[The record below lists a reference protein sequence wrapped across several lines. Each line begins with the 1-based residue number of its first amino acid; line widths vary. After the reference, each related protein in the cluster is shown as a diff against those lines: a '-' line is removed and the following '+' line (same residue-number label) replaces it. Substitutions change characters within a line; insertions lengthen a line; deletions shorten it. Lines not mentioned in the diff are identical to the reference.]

1 MKFGIIFLFVLF
13 MVSSAE
19 AQWKPW
25 QIPTPRE
32 SHPIAADG
40 SSVNFSTVNLPVG
53 MSYHVNASGR
63 VTVSSNPNEF
73 ADARYYVNILTFPPT
88 AVPVSLKMRY
98 APASEDW
105 FNSAV
110 APAQQA
116 GYQTSHLY
124 DASVASSGSPLAF
137 RFFDSKDP
145 AVDPAKYNDNSG
157 TITVEVAQETPRIA
171 VQFDTLYF
179 NNVKAGSSLRLL
191 DSIES
196 YGVHGYRLDNVALT
210 GPAASKFSAS
220 SQNPTPFV
228 LTETTN
234 EFEFIYSP
242 NAIMWDTA
250 YFHLYSGNAYAP
262 DQHRIIVLIGQ
273 GVGPKL
279 TVTPDTLDFKTVKVN
294 SSTQLVATISNS
306 GSVDAIINSIT
317 ITPPGSPFTVS
328 PSSATISA
336 KGSASFNVTFNPP
349 ASIAYFS
356 TFTCAVND
364 GSTLVF
370 YAKGNAGIGIPK
382 LSDSVLD
389 FGIVILNRSKSLPA
403 TLTNVGT
410 MDINIVSTFNSNP
423 AEYSV
428 IGAQGA
434 FPVSGGSSNGYGFTF
449 TPIAHLPAWQNH
461 NGSFTYYFSDGTS
474 KTIIFKAADHKPL
487 DARLNLDSVSYTN
500 PGKNVTVRLRMIDAL
515 DSALIPIRSLSD
527 RISYDPSLFDLI
539 SVQKGALVSASDWK
553 LTQTSSPGYID
564 FSLNATTE
572 RLGPIGTLLSLTF
585 KAHDD
590 SKPGQYTTLTQSNT
604 NFPYPDE
611 PTAITNQGTIVITD
625 VCTPVHLTS
634 NSTPTATSI
643 EQSNPNPCITQTTI
657 RFGVVANED
666 MNVVPIK
673 ISLFDAMGRLVTTL
687 VDETK
692 SPGYYEIQFNA
703 AALPNGLYFYTLQ
716 SDSSVVQRS
725 LMISK

>member
-1 MKFGIIFLFVLF
+1 MKFGIIFLFVLSIF
-13 MVSSAE
+13 SAAE

-32 SHPIAADG
+32 NHPIPANG
-40 SSVNFSTVNLPVG
+40 SSVNFPNVNLPVG
-53 MSYHVNASGR
+53 MNYHVNASGR
-63 VTVSSNPNEF
+63 ITVSSNPNEF

-98 APASEDW
+98 ASASEDW

-110 APAQQA
+110 APAQLA
-116 GYQTSHLY
+116 GYQTSHIY
-124 DASVASSGSPLAF
+124 DASVASTGSPLAF
-137 RFFDSKDP
+137 RFFDTKDP
-145 AVDPAKYNDNSG
+145 AVDPTRYNDNSG
-157 TITVEVAQETPRIA
+157 SITVEVAQETPRVA
-171 VQFDTLYF
+171 VQFDTVYF
-179 NNVKAGSSLRLL
+179 NNVRVGSSLRLL
-191 DSIES
+191 DSIEG

-210 GPAASKFSAS
+210 GPAAAKFSAS

-228 LTETTN
+228 LTESTN
-234 EFEFIYSP
+234 EFEFIYTP
-242 NAIMWDTA
+242 NATLWDTA
-250 YFHLYSGNAYAP
+250 YFHLYSGNAYPP

-273 GVGPKL
+273 GVGVKL
-279 TVTPDTLDFKTVKVN
+279 KVQPDTLDFKTVKVN
-294 SSTQLVATISNS
+294 SSTQLVATVSNG
-306 GSVDAIINSIT
+306 GSVDAVITSIT

-328 PSSATISA
+328 PSSATVAA
-336 KGSASFNVTFNPP
+336 KGSTSFNVTFNPP
-349 ASIAYFS
+349 ANIAYFS

-410 MDINIVSTFNSNP
+410 MDINVVSTFNSNP

-449 TPIAHLPAWQNH
+449 KPITHLPGWQNH
-461 NGSFTYYFSDGTS
+461 NGSFTYNFADGTS

-487 DARLNLDSVSYTN
+487 DVRLNLDSASYTN
-500 PGKNVTVRLRMIDAL
+500 PGKNVTVRLRMLDPL
-515 DSALIPIRSLSD
+515 DSALIPIRSVSD
-527 RISYDPSLFDLI
+527 RISYDASLFDLI

-553 LTQTSSPGYID
+553 LAQTSNPGYID

-585 KAHDD
+585 KAHDN
-590 SKPGQYTTLTQSNT
+590 SQPGQYTTLTQSNT

-611 PTAITNQGTIVITD
+611 PTAITNQGTIIITD
-625 VCTPVHLTS
+625 ICTPVHLTS
-634 NSTPTATSI
+634 NSTPTANSI
-643 EQSNPNPCITQTTI
+643 EQSNPNPCVSQTTI
-657 RFGVVANED
+657 RFGVLGKE
-666 MNVVPIK
+666 NVNLVPVK
-673 ISLFDAMGRLVTTL
+673 ISLFDAMGRLVTNL
-687 VDETK
+687 VDESK
-692 SPGYYEIQFNA
+692 MPGYYEIQLNA
-703 AALPNGLYFYTLQ
+703 TQLPNGLYFYTLE
-716 SDSSVVQRS
+716 SGSSLIQRS
-725 LMISK
+725 LIISK